1 MYLYSRAVI
10 IAECGGA
17 KRGEGREGAPSRNY
31 AHFFTEIDATSAL
44 GGGGSSWM
52 AKGGGKR
59 GGEENM
65 DINADAIKYGYI
77 DYLFLYPVFFARAAD
92 PRCTIP
98 RIERTARARFA
109 FSLPSRL
116 GLMQEERTTA
126 DVTHC
131 ALRARALQRGIE
143 ILADS
148 SSVA

>member
-1 MYLYSRAVI
+1 M
-10 IAECGGA
+10 EGA
-17 KRGEGREGAPSRNY
+17 KRVKGREGGAPSRNY

-52 AKGGGKR
+52 TKGGGKR

-77 DYLFLYPVFFARAAD
+77 DYLFLLPRVLCASSRPAA
-92 PRCTIP
+92 
-98 RIERTARARFA
+98 
-109 FSLPSRL
+109 PSRGWNGRPVQHGL
-116 GLMQEERTTA
+116 RFLSPRAGLMQEERTTA

-131 ALRARALQRGIE
+131 VLCARALQRGIE

-148 SSVA
+148 SSVT